1 MLKED
6 RARISSQYVDLVARA
21 LIEPNLY
28 LKWPHKE
35 IRLSV
40 TNGGD
45 GSGKAYLNPAPH
57 CREERGRVDD
67 SNCVKCLGVVCSS
80 EFGGLL
86 EMPAEGPHHAKRDTV
101 EVDDRRRRSDRR

>member
-6 RARISSQYVDLVARA
+6 RARISTQYVDLVARA
-21 LIEPNLY
+21 LIEPNLFER
-28 LKWPHKE
+28 PHKE

-45 GSGKAYLNPAPH
+45 ESGKAYLDPAPH

-67 SNCVKCLGVVCSS
+67 GNCVKRLGVVCSS

-86 EMPAEGPHHAKRDTV
+86 EMPAEGPHRAKRDTV
-101 EVDDRRRRSDRR
+101 EVDYRRRRSDRR